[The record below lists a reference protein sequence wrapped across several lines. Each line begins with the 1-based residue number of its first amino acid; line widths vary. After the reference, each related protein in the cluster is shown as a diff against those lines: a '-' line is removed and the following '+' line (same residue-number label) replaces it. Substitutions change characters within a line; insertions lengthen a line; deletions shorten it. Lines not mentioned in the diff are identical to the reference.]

1 LNIRLPF
8 LSGQSKPDPL
18 PPVEPEQ
25 RLIEQVLPT
34 LVGDVWEALCMARH
48 NLSGKFSHRALIRS
62 VSTLR
67 RIVQKMGQRAGRNE
81 SVWSDTFALN
91 VEAQRVI
98 RLRLAAVAQGGP
110 SALPEIRL
118 MVMEKI
124 VALLHAT
131 GMLARGGSARAVLLY
146 YRSRVQANERRLS
159 ASMNPLHRATQK
171 LLRRVPGIAKRL
183 A

>member
-1 LNIRLPF
+1 MYALN
-8 LSGQSKPDPL
+8 D
-18 PPVEPEQ
+18 
-25 RLIEQVLPT
+25 
-34 LVGDVWEALCMARH
+34 
-48 NLSGKFSHRALIRS
+48 LSGKFPRRGLARS

-67 RIVQKMGQRAGRNE
+67 RIVQKISQRRYE

-91 VEAQRVI
+91 LEAERVI

-131 GMLARGGSARAVLLY
+131 GMLARGGSARAVLFY

-159 ASMNPLHRATQK
+159 LSMKPSLLHRATNK
-171 LLRRVPGIAKRL
+171 LLRRVT
-183 A
+183 

>member
-1 LNIRLPF
+1 MYALN
-8 LSGQSKPDPL
+8 
-18 PPVEPEQ
+18 
-25 RLIEQVLPT
+25 
-34 LVGDVWEALCMARH
+34 
-48 NLSGKFSHRALIRS
+48 NLSGKFPRRGLARS

-67 RIVQKMGQRAGRNE
+67 RIVQKMSQRRNE
-81 SVWSDTFALN
+81 RVWSDTFALN
-91 VEAQRVI
+91 IEAQRVI

-131 GMLARGGSARAVLLY
+131 GLLARGGSARAVLLY

-159 ASMNPLHRATQK
+159 ASMNPLDRARQK
-171 LLRRVPGIAKRL
+171 LLRRVPRIVKRL

>member
-1 LNIRLPF
+1 MYALN
-8 LSGQSKPDPL
+8 
-18 PPVEPEQ
+18 
-25 RLIEQVLPT
+25 
-34 LVGDVWEALCMARH
+34 
-48 NLSGKFSHRALIRS
+48 NLSGKFPRRGLARS

-67 RIVQKMGQRAGRNE
+67 GIVQKMSQRRNE
-81 SVWSDTFALN
+81 RVWSDTFALN
-91 VEAQRVI
+91 IEAQRVI

-131 GMLARGGSARAVLLY
+131 GLLARGGSARAVLLY

-159 ASMNPLHRATQK
+159 ASMNPLDRARQK
-171 LLRRVPGIAKRL
+171 LLRRVARIVKRL

>member
-1 LNIRLPF
+1 MYALN
-8 LSGQSKPDPL
+8 
-18 PPVEPEQ
+18 
-25 RLIEQVLPT
+25 
-34 LVGDVWEALCMARH
+34 
-48 NLSGKFSHRALIRS
+48 NLSGKFPRRGLARS

-67 RIVQKMGQRAGRNE
+67 RIVQKMSQRRNE
-81 SVWSDTFALN
+81 RVWSDTFALN
-91 VEAQRVI
+91 IEAQRVI

-159 ASMNPLHRATQK
+159 ASMNPLDRARQK
-171 LLRRVPGIAKRL
+171 LLRRVPRIVKRL

>member
-1 LNIRLPF
+1 MYALN
-8 LSGQSKPDPL
+8 
-18 PPVEPEQ
+18 
-25 RLIEQVLPT
+25 
-34 LVGDVWEALCMARH
+34 
-48 NLSGKFSHRALIRS
+48 NLSGKFPRRGLARS

-67 RIVQKMGQRAGRNE
+67 RIVQKMSQRRYE

-131 GMLARGGSARAVLLY
+131 GLLARGGSARAVVLY

-159 ASMNPLHRATQK
+159 ASMNPLDRARQK
-171 LLRRVPGIAKRL
+171 LLRRVPRIVKRL

>member
-1 LNIRLPF
+1 MGATMYALN
-8 LSGQSKPDPL
+8 
-18 PPVEPEQ
+18 
-25 RLIEQVLPT
+25 
-34 LVGDVWEALCMARH
+34 
-48 NLSGKFSHRALIRS
+48 NLSGKFPRRGLARS

-67 RIVQKMGQRAGRNE
+67 GIVQKMSQRRNE
-81 SVWSDTFALN
+81 RLWSDTFALN
-91 VEAQRVI
+91 IEAQRVI

-131 GMLARGGSARAVLLY
+131 GLLARGGSARAVLLY

-159 ASMNPLHRATQK
+159 ASMNPLDRARQK
-171 LLRRVPGIAKRL
+171 LLRRVPRIVKRL